1 MLSQIMEK
9 EESRL
14 NDIEQEYQ
22 KSLEDKKKHK
32 REATVEGTPS
42 YNVNQRNAEIDE
54 DEDMT
59 ERFGEVIRKTLKVDR
74 GVKLFM
80 DKETALEEDA
90 ADALNEVYESTE
102 LPSID
107 DIALVIYI
115 FCFMQLFFHLYFCF
129 LVRLNTKIRVT
140 TTSILQS
147 SWASWERTR
156 RRRIK

>member
-42 YNVNQRNAEIDE
+42 YNVNQRNAERDE

-59 ERFGEVIRKTLKVDR
+59 ERFGEVIRKTLNVDR

-107 DIALVIYI
+107 DIALVITFFASCNYFFI
-115 FCFMQLFFHLYFCF
+115 CISVFLCDLIRKSESRQRQFCNQVGLHG
-129 LVRLNTKIRVT
+129 KG
-140 TTSILQS
+140 QEG
-147 SWASWERTR
+147 AE
-156 RRRIK
+156 